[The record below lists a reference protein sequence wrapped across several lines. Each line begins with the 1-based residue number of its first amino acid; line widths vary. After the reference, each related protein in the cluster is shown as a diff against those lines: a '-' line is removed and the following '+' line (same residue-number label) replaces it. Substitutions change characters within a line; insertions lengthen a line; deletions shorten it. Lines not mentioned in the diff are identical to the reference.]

1 MKEIYRTLLYKWTT
15 ILQLFIVLNFDSF
28 SLFLLLLSQTWEGG
42 RGGEGGGSKATNSLG
57 LPYMYTEKHR
67 PDIIFKTPIF
77 RLKTQLFCYGYSY
90 CPHQNDD
97 RKRNF
102 SKTFSWVDFLE
113 NETVEYSGVHT
124 WKRNFSITMTSHYR
138 SQFPSRNFLLFT
150 SPKWPT
156 YTSLSCLSCLGLF
169 QAL

>member
-1 MKEIYRTLLYKWTT
+1 MNYYPATLH
-15 ILQLFIVLNFDSF
+15 SF
-28 SLFLLLLSQTWEGG
+28 KLWFFFPFSFAIIANLRRG
-42 RGGEGGGSKATNSLG
+42 RGGGGGGGSKATNSLG

-90 CPHQNDD
+90 RPHQNDD

-102 SKTFSWVDFLE
+102 SKTFSRVDFLE

-138 SQFPSRNFLLFT
+138 SQFSSRNFFLFT

-169 QAL
+169 QALLRAFN